1 MRFTDP
7 FQAPPLNHEHQLART
22 LERVC
27 HQHGATDNTTIRLIT
42 DMVAS
47 VRAASD
53 HNRVTL
59 ALTRYDQGHPEPGDL
74 DTILGFTR
82 RALDAAEQRA
92 AAAGYAVPAD
102 LAPEIRDAIAGI
114 VEIIFEREAD
124 DYRQQ
129 DDTGR
134 ADHPHLHLSALHTWL
149 GPYSLV
155 R

>member
-1 MRFTDP
+1 MRITDP
-7 FQAPPLNHEHQLART
+7 FQAPSLNNESQLART

-27 HQHGATDNTTIRLIT
+27 HQHGATDNTTTRLIADT
-42 DMVAS
+42 VAS
-47 VRAASD
+47 VRAATD
-53 HNRVTL
+53 LQRVAR
-59 ALTRYDQGHPEPGDL
+59 ALTRYEHDNPGPGDL
-74 DTILGFTR
+74 DTILAFTR

-92 AAAGYAVPAD
+92 AAAGYAGPAD
-102 LAPEIRDAIAGI
+102 LAPEIRDAIADI
-114 VEIIFEREAD
+114 VEIIWEREAD

-134 ADHPHLHLSALHTWL
+134 ADHPHLHLSALHNWL